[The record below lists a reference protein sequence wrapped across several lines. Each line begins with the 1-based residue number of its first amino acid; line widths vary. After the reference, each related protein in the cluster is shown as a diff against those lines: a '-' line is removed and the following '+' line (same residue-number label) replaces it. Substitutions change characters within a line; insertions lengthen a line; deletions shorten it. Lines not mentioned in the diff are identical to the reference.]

1 MDLRRVV
8 GWPLVTAVVA
18 AACFFLGIRL
28 LSTATGVLAP
38 GIEPVLG
45 RAIRGDLSAV
55 GTSWLVSYAVLNGS
69 VVAAVSVTLTHS
81 GLLGVSEL
89 FAAIVGSRLGASGVV
104 IVLGVFEYVQKES
117 YSLRDATSL
126 GVLSAIV
133 TFALF
138 VPVTAGGLLGYWLG
152 DPTAAFVGA
161 VPSFGIGQDGPV
173 TTAVEALVALL
184 GPHLGALVAVALLFG
199 SFRLFDRALSAVETD
214 RFREAVVPL
223 ARRPWATMLVGFV
236 LTSVTTSV
244 AFSVGVF
251 VPLYNRD
258 FFERDELVP
267 YLLGAN
273 VGTMSDT
280 LLVAVVLDSAVGVVT
295 VVLVMA
301 TTGLLVVLFVATGGR
316 FTSLVEAAD
325 ERVRGDPRTYAW
337 FVAGLVLLPV
347 LLVLVG

>member
-1 MDLRRVV
+1 M
-8 GWPLVTAVVA
+8 AAVA
-18 AACFFLGIRL
+18 AVCFFLGIRL
-28 LSTATGVLAP
+28 LGTSTAVLAP
-38 GIEPVLG
+38 DLEPVLD

-69 VVAAVSVTLTHS
+69 VVAAVSVTLSHS

-89 FAAIVGSRLGASGVV
+89 FGAIAGSRLGASGVV

-126 GVLSAIV
+126 GVLSVLV

-138 VPVTAGGLLGYWLG
+138 VPVTVAGLLGHWLG
-152 DPTAAFVGA
+152 DPTAAFA
-161 VPSFGIGQDGPV
+161 DRIPPLGIGGDGPV
-173 TTAVEALVALL
+173 ASTVDALVGLF
-184 GPHLGALVAVALLFG
+184 GPHLGALLAVALLFG
-199 SFRLFDRALSAVETD
+199 SFRLFDRALTAVDTD
-214 RFREAVVPL
+214 QFREAVVPL
-223 ARRPWATMLVGFV
+223 ARRPWATFLVGV
-236 LTSVTTSV
+236 ALTTVTTSV

-280 LLVAVVLDSAVGVVT
+280 LLVAAVLDSAVGVAT

-301 TTGLLVVLFVATGGR
+301 ASALLAVLFVAAGDRFTGGIE
-316 FTSLVEAAD
+316 SAD
-325 ERVRGDPRTYAW
+325 EAVRRDPRTYGW
-337 FVAGLVLLPV
+337 FVAVLVLLPAI
-347 LLVLVG
+347 LVLVG